1 MEMTK
6 YSVDADILENSYV
19 DKMAN
24 ANFLFEQER
33 NTIKLN
39 SFISEC
45 LCIAEGG
52 NIYDGIKAINEGIS
66 DKAESAWDKVMDFL
80 RRMWGKFVENM
91 TNLFNS
97 NGYYLEK
104 YKDIILK
111 KPIKF
116 TEKITMPN
124 YFNGIKNIVG
134 VKIPLL
140 NVQSLERIPLNAED
154 KTGMDNLRTEFMN
167 AWRNGKPADNPNGKE
182 FKAWAVDYF
191 KGLGTGEV
199 DFTASQI
206 NMTDMYNFCHDSK
219 NITSTL
225 EKDKSAI
232 ERASKEFADEVKNVM
247 SKADKDGYNTN
258 DTGEANDYDKA
269 EGKLVH
275 TNGSNYTYTIT
286 VNNQVK
292 SYNATSKK
300 VDGKW
305 GVYLGN
311 DYPGNKSL
319 VGELKDIV
327 TNDPNYEL
335 ANKKSEEQQKT
346 DNKGTGN
353 TAETTSNPKIN
364 TNGNQRASNNAK
376 TSTKINTNGN
386 QRADNNAKT
395 SGKTTEAPQV
405 PNLTGRGS
413 VNSAYN
419 QKIKEESAFI
429 YSRVFDRYITE
440 DEVTYSGNG
449 DTTNNTGTGG
459 GGTTAAAVTR
469 ANSADANANGRYDV
483 KGAVNVKSTDK
494 TIEDKAKV
502 WLGIATEVV
511 TAKMTAVD
519 AINKSF
525 MQIIKN
531 HVQYYVGRTNIE
543 NDQAASQ
550 GTNYNNQSTG
560 QDNQAPAGEKTGGQ
574 PEGQPQP
581 DSGGQPPA
589 DQNNK

>member
-6 YSVDADILENSYV
+6 YPVDADILENSYV
-19 DKMAN
+19 DKMAY

-39 SFISEC
+39 AFISEC

-66 DKAESAWDKVMDFL
+66 DKAGSAWDKVMDFL

-124 YFNGIKNIVG
+124 YFNGIKNIVA

-232 ERASKEFADEVKNVM
+232 ERANKEFADEVKNVM

-258 DTGEANDYDKA
+258 DTGDANDYDKA

-300 VDGKW
+300 VGDKW

-319 VGELKDIV
+319 VGELKDA
-327 TNDPNYEL
+327 NDPNYNL
-335 ANKKSEEQQKT
+335 AQKEKEAAEKQAAADAAKKKEAETSKEQQATTTPK
-346 DNKGTGN
+346 DNETGN
-353 TAETTSNPKIN
+353 GAEAEAKKTTSP
-364 TNGNQRASNNAK
+364 
-376 TSTKINTNGN
+376 
-386 QRADNNAKT
+386 
-395 SGKTTEAPQV
+395 
-405 PNLTGRGS
+405 
-413 VNSAYN
+413 
-419 QKIKEESAFI
+419 EEST
-429 YSRVFDRYITE
+429 YSRVFGRYITE
-440 DEVTYSGNG
+440 G
-449 DTTNNTGTGG
+449 DTTNNTDTGG

-469 ANSADANANGRYDV
+469 ANSADANANGRYNV
-483 KGAVNVKSTDK
+483 KGAVNVNSTDK
-494 TIEDKAKV
+494 TIEDKAKI

-525 MQIIKN
+525 MQIIKS

-543 NDQAASQ
+543 NDQAARQ
-550 GTNYNNQSTG
+550 GTNYNTNSNNNNNNQQPTT
-560 QDNQAPAGEKTGGQ
+560 QAPAGGTPAGQPGGQ
-574 PEGQPQP
+574 PAA
-581 DSGGQPPA
+581 DGGQPTGG
-589 DQNNK
+589 K

>member
-6 YSVDADILENSYV
+6 YPGDADILENSYV
-19 DKMAN
+19 DKMAY

-39 SFISEC
+39 AFISEC

-66 DKAESAWDKVMDFL
+66 DKAGSAWDKVMDFL

-232 ERASKEFADEVKNVM
+232 ERANKEFADEVKNVM

-319 VGELKDIV
+319 VGELEDA
-327 TNDPNYEL
+327 NDPNYNL
-335 ANKKSEEQQKT
+335 AQKEKEAAEKQAAADDAAKKKE
-346 DNKGTGN
+346 
-353 TAETTSNPKIN
+353 AETTSN
-364 TNGNQRASNNAK
+364 
-376 TSTKINTNGN
+376 TKINTNGN
-386 QRADNNAKT
+386 QKADNNAKT

-543 NDQAASQ
+543 NDQAARQ

-560 QDNQAPAGEKTGGQ
+560 QDNQAPAEGNTNGQ
-574 PEGQPQP
+574 PA
-581 DSGGQPPA
+581 SGGQPPA
-589 DQNNK
+589 NQNGGGQ

>member
-6 YSVDADILENSYV
+6 YPVDADILENSYV
-19 DKMAN
+19 DKMAY

-39 SFISEC
+39 AFISEC

-66 DKAESAWDKVMDFL
+66 DKAGSAWDKVMDFL

-232 ERASKEFADEVKNVM
+232 ERANKEFADEVKNVM

-319 VGELKDIV
+319 VGELEDA
-327 TNDPNYEL
+327 NDPNYNLAQKEKEAAEKQAAADDAAKKKEAEAPKEEEL
-335 ANKKSEEQQKT
+335 IITPKDNETGNGAEASDNADKNKKQQV
-346 DNKGTGN
+346 
-353 TAETTSNPKIN
+353 EH
-364 TNGNQRASNNAK
+364 NAA
-376 TSTKINTNGN
+376 T
-386 QRADNNAKT
+386 
-395 SGKTTEAPQV
+395 
-405 PNLTGRGS
+405 
-413 VNSAYN
+413 
-419 QKIKEESAFI
+419 
-429 YSRVFDRYITE
+429 YSRVFGRYITE

-449 DTTNNTGTGG
+449 DTTNNTDTGGG

-469 ANSADANANGRYDV
+469 ANSANANANGRYDV

-494 TIEDKAKV
+494 TIEDKANV

-511 TAKMTAVD
+511 TAKMTAVE

-543 NDQAASQ
+543 NDQAARQ
-550 GTNYNNQSTG
+550 GTNYNTNSNNNNNQQPPT
-560 QDNQAPAGEKTGGQ
+560 QAPAGGTPAGQPGGQ
-574 PEGQPQP
+574 PAAGDGQPTG
-581 DSGGQPPA
+581 GGQ
-589 DQNNK
+589 Q

>member
-6 YSVDADILENSYV
+6 YPVDADILENSYV
-19 DKMAN
+19 DKMAY

-39 SFISEC
+39 AFISEC

-66 DKAESAWDKVMDFL
+66 DKAGSAWDKVMDFL

-134 VKIPLL
+134 IKIPLL

-167 AWRNGKPADNPNGKE
+167 AWKNGKPADNPNGKE

-191 KGLGTGEV
+191 KGLGKGEV

-232 ERASKEFADEVKNVM
+232 ERANKEFADEVKNVM

-258 DTGEANDYDKA
+258 DTGDANEYDKA
-269 EGKLVH
+269 KGNLVH

-300 VDGKW
+300 GDQGW
-305 GVYLGN
+305 GIYLGN

-319 VGELKDIV
+319 VGKELDAA
-327 TNDPNYEL
+327 DPNYNL
-335 ANKKSEEQQKT
+335 AQKEKEAAEKQAAADAAKKKEAETSEGQQATTTTK
-346 DNKGTGN
+346 NNETGN
-353 TAETTSNPKIN
+353 GTEAEAKKTTSP
-364 TNGNQRASNNAK
+364 
-376 TSTKINTNGN
+376 
-386 QRADNNAKT
+386 
-395 SGKTTEAPQV
+395 
-405 PNLTGRGS
+405 
-413 VNSAYN
+413 
-419 QKIKEESAFI
+419 EEST
-429 YSRVFDRYITE
+429 YSRVFGRYITE

-449 DTTNNTGTGG
+449 DTTNNTGTDGG

-469 ANSADANANGRYDV
+469 ANSANANANGRYDV

-494 TIEDKAKV
+494 TIEDKANV

-560 QDNQAPAGEKTGGQ
+560 QDNKAPAGEKTGGQ
-574 PEGQPQP
+574 PEGQPQ
-581 DSGGQPPA
+581 STGGGQPTGGA
-589 DQNNK
+589 

>member
-6 YSVDADILENSYV
+6 YPVDADILENSYV
-19 DKMAN
+19 DKMAY

-39 SFISEC
+39 AFISEC

-91 TNLFNS
+91 TRLFNS

-134 VKIPLL
+134 IKIPQIT
-140 NVQSLERIPLNAED
+140 VQSLERVPLNTED
-154 KTGMDNLRTEFMN
+154 KTGMDNLRTDFMR
-167 AWRNGKPADNPNGKE
+167 AWQNGKPADNPEGKE

-191 KGLGTGEV
+191 KGLGKGEV

-219 NITSTL
+219 NITSIL

-247 SKADKDGYNTN
+247 SKAEKDGTYSSNNTEN
-258 DTGEANDYDKA
+258 NNDYDKA
-269 EGKLVH
+269 TGELAH

-286 VNNQVK
+286 VNGQVK

-300 VDGKW
+300 DKDAGW
-305 GVYLGN
+305 GIYVGN
-311 DYPGNKSL
+311 DYPGNKTR
-319 VGELKDIV
+319 VGELKDIDQA
-327 TNDPNYEL
+327 DPNYKP
-335 ANKKSEEQQKT
+335 AHQPEET
-346 DNKGTGN
+346 PAGGGDGGTPNPTPKPNGDGKP
-353 TAETTSNPKIN
+353 TT
-364 TNGNQRASNNAK
+364 QE
-376 TSTKINTNGN
+376 ST
-386 QRADNNAKT
+386 
-395 SGKTTEAPQV
+395 
-405 PNLTGRGS
+405 
-413 VNSAYN
+413 
-419 QKIKEESAFI
+419 
-429 YSRVFDRYITE
+429 YSRVYGRYITE
-440 DEVTYSGNG
+440 AEVTYSGKN
-449 DTTNNTGTGG
+449 DTNASSGTNTGGG
-459 GGTTAAAVTR
+459 GGTTAAAVAR
-469 ANSADANANGRYDV
+469 ASSADANTNGRYDV

-494 TIEDKAKV
+494 TIEDKANV

-525 MQIIKN
+525 MQIIKS
-531 HVQYYVGRTNIE
+531 HVQYYVGKTDAE
-543 NDQAASQ
+543 NDQAPRQ
-550 GTNYNNQSTG
+550 GTDYNPPKNTG
-560 QDNQAPAGEKTGGQ
+560 EQPAAGGGQ
-574 PEGQPQP
+574 PAG
-581 DSGGQPPA
+581 GGQ
-589 DQNNK
+589 Q

>member
-6 YSVDADILENSYV
+6 YPVDADILENSYV
-19 DKMAN
+19 DKMAY

-39 SFISEC
+39 AFISEC

-66 DKAESAWDKVMDFL
+66 DKAGSAWDKVMDFL

-167 AWRNGKPADNPNGKE
+167 AWRNGKPADNPNGNE

-232 ERASKEFADEVKNVM
+232 ERASKEFADEVKNAM
-247 SKADKDGYNTN
+247 SKADKDGTYSSNA
-258 DTGEANDYDKA
+258 TGEANEYDKA

-300 VDGKW
+300 GDQGW
-305 GVYLGN
+305 GIYLGN

-319 VGELKDIV
+319 VGKELDAA
-327 TNDPNYEL
+327 DPNLKL
-335 ANKKSEEQQKT
+335 ANEE
-346 DNKGTGN
+346 NKRQDTGSGGTEN
-353 TAETTSNPKIN
+353 QAKNPP
-364 TNGNQRASNNAK
+364 
-376 TSTKINTNGN
+376 KINTNGN

-419 QKIKEESAFI
+419 VHQNSALI

-459 GGTTAAAVTR
+459 GGGTTAAAVTR
-469 ANSADANANGRYDV
+469 ANSADANANGRYNV
-483 KGAVNVKSTDK
+483 KGAVNVNSTDK
-494 TIEDKAKV
+494 TIEDKAKI

-511 TAKMTAVD
+511 TAKMTAVE

-531 HVQYYVGRTNIE
+531 HVQYYVGRTDAE
-543 NDQAASQ
+543 NDQAPRQ
-550 GTNYNNQSTG
+550 GTNYNTNSNNNNQQPTTP
-560 QDNQAPAGEKTGGQ
+560 PAGGTPAGQPGGQ
-574 PEGQPQP
+574 PAAGGGAG
-581 DSGGQPPA
+581 GGQ
-589 DQNNK
+589 Q

>member
-6 YSVDADILENSYV
+6 YPVDADILENSYV
-19 DKMAN
+19 DKMAY

-39 SFISEC
+39 AFISEC

-91 TNLFNS
+91 TKLFNS

-167 AWRNGKPADNPNGKE
+167 AWKNGKPADNPNGKE

-199 DFTASQI
+199 DFAASQI

-232 ERASKEFADEVKNVM
+232 ERANKEFADEVKNVM
-247 SKADKDGYNTN
+247 SKAEKDGTYSSNN
-258 DTGEANDYDKA
+258 TGEANEYDKA
-269 EGKLVH
+269 ESKLVH

-300 VDGKW
+300 GDQGW
-305 GVYLGN
+305 GIYLGN

-319 VGELKDIV
+319 VGKEL
-327 TNDPNYEL
+327 NAADPNLKL
-335 ANKKSEEQQKT
+335 ANEE
-346 DNKGTGN
+346 NKRQGTGSGGTEN
-353 TAETTSNPKIN
+353 QAKNSPKIN
-364 TNGNQRASNNAK
+364 ANGNQKPINNANHSSNN
-376 TSTKINTNGN
+376 NT
-386 QRADNNAKT
+386 
-395 SGKTTEAPQV
+395 GKAPV
-405 PNLTGRGS
+405 VNLTGKGS

-419 QKIKEESAFI
+419 QNNQKIQDSAFI
-429 YSRVFDRYITE
+429 YSRVFGRYITE

-449 DTTNNTGTGG
+449 DTTNNTSTDGG

-483 KGAVNVKSTDK
+483 KGAVNVNSTDK
-494 TIEDKAKV
+494 TIEDKAKI

-550 GTNYNNQSTG
+550 GTNYNNQSTEKN
-560 QDNQAPAGEKTGGQ
+560 NQTPTGGNTN
-574 PEGQPQP
+574 GQPA
-581 DSGGQPPA
+581 SEGQPPA
-589 DQNNK
+589 NQNGGGQ

>member
-6 YSVDADILENSYV
+6 YPVDADILENSYV
-19 DKMAN
+19 DKMAY

-39 SFISEC
+39 AFISEC

-66 DKAESAWDKVMDFL
+66 DKAGSAWDKVMDFL

-124 YFNGIKNIVG
+124 YFNGIKNIVA

-167 AWRNGKPADNPNGKE
+167 AWRNGKPTDNPNGKE

-206 NMTDMYNFCHDSK
+206 NMTDMYNFCHDTK

-232 ERASKEFADEVKNVM
+232 ERANKEFADEVKNVM
-247 SKADKDGYNTN
+247 SKAEKDGTYSSNN
-258 DTGEANDYDKA
+258 TGEANEYDKA
-269 EGKLVH
+269 KGNLVH

-300 VDGKW
+300 VGDKW
-305 GVYLGN
+305 GIYLGN

-319 VGELKDIV
+319 VGEKLDEA
-327 TNDPNYEL
+327 DPNLKIAQKEKE
-335 ANKKSEEQQKT
+335 AAEKQAVADVAKKKEAETSEGQQATTTTK
-346 DNKGTGN
+346 NNETGN
-353 TAETTSNPKIN
+353 GAEAEAKKTTSP
-364 TNGNQRASNNAK
+364 
-376 TSTKINTNGN
+376 
-386 QRADNNAKT
+386 
-395 SGKTTEAPQV
+395 
-405 PNLTGRGS
+405 
-413 VNSAYN
+413 
-419 QKIKEESAFI
+419 EEST
-429 YSRVFDRYITE
+429 YSRVFGRYITE
-440 DEVTYSGNG
+440 DEATYSGNG
-449 DTTNNTGTGG
+449 DTTNNTGTDGG

-494 TIEDKAKV
+494 TIEDKAKI

-550 GTNYNNQSTG
+550 GTNYNNQSTEKN
-560 QDNQAPAGEKTGGQ
+560 NQTSTGEKSTEQSSGEGGT
-574 PEGQPQP
+574 PEEK
-581 DSGGQPPA
+581 
-589 DQNNK
+589 NK

>member
-6 YSVDADILENSYV
+6 YPVDADILENSYV
-19 DKMAN
+19 DKMAY

-39 SFISEC
+39 AFISEC

-66 DKAESAWDKVMDFL
+66 DKAGSAWDKVMDFL

-232 ERASKEFADEVKNVM
+232 ERANKEFADEVKNVM

-258 DTGEANDYDKA
+258 DTGDANDYDKA

-300 VDGKW
+300 VGDKW

-319 VGELKDIV
+319 VGELKDA
-327 TNDPNYEL
+327 NDPNYNL
-335 ANKKSEEQQKT
+335 AQKEKEAAEKQAAADAAKKNAETSEDIE
-346 DNKGTGN
+346 TGN
-353 TAETTSNPKIN
+353 DAETSDNADKN
-364 TNGNQRASNNAK
+364 KNQQVEHNAA
-376 TSTKINTNGN
+376 T
-386 QRADNNAKT
+386 
-395 SGKTTEAPQV
+395 
-405 PNLTGRGS
+405 
-413 VNSAYN
+413 
-419 QKIKEESAFI
+419 
-429 YSRVFDRYITE
+429 YSRVFGRYITE
-440 DEVTYSGNG
+440 GEVTYSGNNG
-449 DTTNNTGTGG
+449 GATNNTGTGTGGG

-494 TIEDKAKV
+494 TIEDKANV

-511 TAKMTAVD
+511 TAKMTAVE

-543 NDQAASQ
+543 NDQAARQ
-550 GTNYNNQSTG
+550 GTNYNTNSNNNNNQQPPT
-560 QDNQAPAGEKTGGQ
+560 QAPAGGTPAGQPGRQPAAGDGQPTGGEQ
-574 PEGQPQP
+574 
-581 DSGGQPPA
+581 
-589 DQNNK
+589 K

>member
-6 YSVDADILENSYV
+6 YPVDADILENSYV
-19 DKMAN
+19 DKMAY

-39 SFISEC
+39 AFISEC

-66 DKAESAWDKVMDFL
+66 DKAGSAWDKVMDFL

-124 YFNGIKNIVG
+124 YFNGIKNIVA

-167 AWRNGKPADNPNGKE
+167 AWKNGKPADNPNGKE

-232 ERASKEFADEVKNVM
+232 ERANKEFADEVKNVM
-247 SKADKDGYNTN
+247 SKADKDGTYSTN
-258 DTGEANDYDKA
+258 DTGDANEYDKA
-269 EGKLVH
+269 KGNLVH

-319 VGELKDIV
+319 VGELEDA
-327 TNDPNYEL
+327 NDPNYNL
-335 ANKKSEEQQKT
+335 AQKEKEAAEKQAAADAAKKKEAETSEGQQATTTPK
-346 DNKGTGN
+346 DNETGN
-353 TAETTSNPKIN
+353 GAEAEAKKTTSP
-364 TNGNQRASNNAK
+364 
-376 TSTKINTNGN
+376 
-386 QRADNNAKT
+386 
-395 SGKTTEAPQV
+395 
-405 PNLTGRGS
+405 
-413 VNSAYN
+413 
-419 QKIKEESAFI
+419 EEST
-429 YSRVFDRYITE
+429 YSRVFGRYITE

-449 DTTNNTGTGG
+449 DTTNNTGTDGG
-459 GGTTAAAVTR
+459 GGTTVAAVTR
-469 ANSADANANGRYDV
+469 ANSADANANGRYNV
-483 KGAVNVKSTDK
+483 KGAVNVNSTDK
-494 TIEDKAKV
+494 TIEDKAKI

-550 GTNYNNQSTG
+550 GTNYNNQSTEKK
-560 QDNQAPAGEKTGGQ
+560 PAEQSSGGGDTGSEATGGT
-574 PEGQPQP
+574 PEEK
-581 DSGGQPPA
+581 
-589 DQNNK
+589 NK

>member
-6 YSVDADILENSYV
+6 YPVDADILENSYV
-19 DKMAN
+19 DKMAY

-39 SFISEC
+39 AFISEC

-232 ERASKEFADEVKNVM
+232 ERANKEFADEVKNVM
-247 SKADKDGYNTN
+247 SKAEKDGYNTN
-258 DTGEANDYDKA
+258 DTGDANDYDKA
-269 EGKLVH
+269 NGKLVH

-300 VDGKW
+300 GDQGW
-305 GVYLGN
+305 GIYLGN

-319 VGELKDIV
+319 VGKEL
-327 TNDPNYEL
+327 NAADPNLKL
-335 ANKKSEEQQKT
+335 AQKEKEAADAAKKKE
-346 DNKGTGN
+346 
-353 TAETTSNPKIN
+353 AETTKGQQA
-364 TNGNQRASNNAK
+364 TTTTKNNETGDGAEAEAK
-376 TSTKINTNGN
+376 KPTST
-386 QRADNNAKT
+386 
-395 SGKTTEAPQV
+395 
-405 PNLTGRGS
+405 
-413 VNSAYN
+413 
-419 QKIKEESAFI
+419 EEST

-449 DTTNNTGTGG
+449 DTTNNTGTDGG

-469 ANSADANANGRYDV
+469 ANSANANANGRYDV

-494 TIEDKAKV
+494 TIEDKANV

-550 GTNYNNQSTG
+550 GTNYNNQSTEKK
-560 QDNQAPAGEKTGGQ
+560 PAEQSSGEGDTGGGATGGT
-574 PEGQPQP
+574 PEE
-581 DSGGQPPA
+581 
-589 DQNNK
+589 KK

>member
-6 YSVDADILENSYV
+6 YPVDADILENSYV
-19 DKMAN
+19 DKMAY

-39 SFISEC
+39 AFISEC

-66 DKAESAWDKVMDFL
+66 DKAGSAWDKVMDFL

-134 VKIPLL
+134 VKIPIL

-232 ERASKEFADEVKNVM
+232 ERANKEFADEVKNVM

-311 DYPGNKSL
+311 DYPGNNSL
-319 VGELKDIV
+319 VGKELYAA
-327 TNDPNYEL
+327 DPNLKL
-335 ANKKSEEQQKT
+335 AQNEKEAAEKQAADDAAKKKE
-346 DNKGTGN
+346 
-353 TAETTSNPKIN
+353 
-364 TNGNQRASNNAK
+364 AK
-376 TSTKINTNGN
+376 TSKEQQATTIPKDNETGNG
-386 QRADNNAKT
+386 AEAEAK
-395 SGKTTEAPQV
+395 KTTSP
-405 PNLTGRGS
+405 
-413 VNSAYN
+413 
-419 QKIKEESAFI
+419 EEST
-429 YSRVFDRYITE
+429 YSRVFGRYITE

-449 DTTNNTGTGG
+449 DTTNNTDTGG

-469 ANSADANANGRYDV
+469 ANSADANANGRYNV
-483 KGAVNVKSTDK
+483 KGAVNVNSTDK
-494 TIEDKAKV
+494 TIEDKAKI

-550 GTNYNNQSTG
+550 GTNYNNQSTEKK
-560 QDNQAPAGEKTGGQ
+560 PAEQSSGGGDTGSEATGGT
-574 PEGQPQP
+574 PEEK
-581 DSGGQPPA
+581 
-589 DQNNK
+589 NK

>member
-6 YSVDADILENSYV
+6 YPVDADILENSYV
-19 DKMAN
+19 DKMAY

-39 SFISEC
+39 AFISEC

-66 DKAESAWDKVMDFL
+66 DKAGSAWDKVMDFL

-140 NVQSLERIPLNAED
+140 NVQSLERIPLNVED

-232 ERASKEFADEVKNVM
+232 ERANKEFADEVKNVM

-269 EGKLVH
+269 KGNLVH

-300 VDGKW
+300 GDQGW
-305 GVYLGN
+305 GIYLGN

-319 VGELKDIV
+319 VGKELDAA
-327 TNDPNYEL
+327 DPNLKL
-335 ANKKSEEQQKT
+335 ANEE
-346 DNKGTGN
+346 NKRQGTGSGGTEN
-353 TAETTSNPKIN
+353 QAKNPPKIN
-364 TNGNQRASNNAK
+364 TNGNQKPINNANPSSNNNTGK
-376 TSTKINTNGN
+376 TS
-386 QRADNNAKT
+386 
-395 SGKTTEAPQV
+395 V
-405 PNLTGRGS
+405 VNLTGKGS

-419 QKIKEESAFI
+419 QNNQNIKESALI
-429 YSRVFDRYITE
+429 YSRVFGRYITE

-449 DTTNNTGTGG
+449 DTTNNNTGTSGG
-459 GGTTAAAVTR
+459 GGTTVAATTR
-469 ANSADANANGRYDV
+469 QASADANTNGRYDV
-483 KGAVNVKSTDK
+483 KGAVDVKSTDK
-494 TIEDKAKV
+494 TIEDKANV

-511 TAKMTAVD
+511 TAKMTAVE

-525 MQIIKN
+525 MQIIKS
-531 HVQYYVGRTNIE
+531 HVQYYVGRTDIE
-543 NDQAASQ
+543 NDQASRQ
-550 GTNYNNQSTG
+550 GTDYSKYRQDNNQTQTPDGSNGTTATTG
-560 QDNQAPAGEKTGGQ
+560 ATGGQ
-574 PEGQPQP
+574 AGGEGQAA
-581 DSGGQPPA
+581 GEGQ
-589 DQNNK
+589 Q

>member
-6 YSVDADILENSYV
+6 YPVDADILENSYV
-19 DKMAN
+19 DKMAY

-39 SFISEC
+39 AFISEC

-91 TNLFNS
+91 TRLFNS

-111 KPIKF
+111 KPLKF

-134 VKIPLL
+134 IKIPQIT
-140 NVQSLERIPLNAED
+140 VQSLERVPLNTED
-154 KTGMDNLRTEFMN
+154 KTGMDNLRTDFMR
-167 AWRNGKPADNPNGKE
+167 AWQNGKPADNPEGKE

-191 KGLGTGEV
+191 KGLGKGEV

-206 NMTDMYNFCHDSK
+206 NMTDMYNFCHDTK

-232 ERASKEFADEVKNVM
+232 ERASKEFADEVKNIM
-247 SKADKDGYNTN
+247 SKADKDGTYSSNN
-258 DTGEANDYDKA
+258 TGEANDYDKA
-269 EGKLVH
+269 PGKAVH

-286 VNNQVK
+286 VNGQVK

-300 VDGKW
+300 GEQGW
-305 GVYLGN
+305 GIYLGN

-319 VGELKDIV
+319 AAGLEKIDQA
-327 TNDPNYEL
+327 DPNYKL
-335 ANKKSEEQQKT
+335 AHQPETKT
-346 DNKGTGN
+346 DANGKGGTPAGGKAEEEPINK
-353 TAETTSNPKIN
+353 E
-364 TNGNQRASNNAK
+364 
-376 TSTKINTNGN
+376 ST
-386 QRADNNAKT
+386 
-395 SGKTTEAPQV
+395 
-405 PNLTGRGS
+405 
-413 VNSAYN
+413 
-419 QKIKEESAFI
+419 
-429 YSRVFDRYITE
+429 YSRVYGRYITE
-440 DEVTYSGNG
+440 DEVTYSGKSDNPTSG
-449 DTTNNTGTGG
+449 TSTGTGG
-459 GGTTAAAVTR
+459 GGTTAAAVAR
-469 ANSADANANGRYDV
+469 ASSTDANTNGRYNV
-483 KGAVNVKSTDK
+483 KGAVDVKSTDK
-494 TIEDKAKV
+494 TIEDKANV

-511 TAKMTAVD
+511 TAKMTAVE

-525 MQIIKN
+525 MQIIKS
-531 HVQYYVGRTNIE
+531 HVQYYVGKTDTK
-543 NDQAASQ
+543 NDQAPRQ
-550 GTNYNNQSTG
+550 GTDYNTNNNNQQQNTQAPVADGGQSTG
-560 QDNQAPAGEKTGGQ
+560 EEK
-574 PEGQPQP
+574 
-581 DSGGQPPA
+581 
-589 DQNNK
+589 K

>member
-6 YSVDADILENSYV
+6 YPVDADILENSYV
-19 DKMAN
+19 DKMAY

-39 SFISEC
+39 AFISEC

-191 KGLGTGEV
+191 KGLGNSEV

-232 ERASKEFADEVKNVM
+232 ERANKEFADEVKNVM

-258 DTGEANDYDKA
+258 DTGDANEYDKA

-319 VGELKDIV
+319 VGELKDA
-327 TNDPNYEL
+327 NDPNYNL
-335 ANKKSEEQQKT
+335 AQKEKEAAEKQAAADAAKKKE
-346 DNKGTGN
+346 
-353 TAETTSNPKIN
+353 AETTSNPKIN
-364 TNGNQRASNNAK
+364 TNGNQK
-376 TSTKINTNGN
+376 
-386 QRADNNAKT
+386 ADNNAKT
-395 SGKTTEAPQV
+395 SGKTTETSV
-405 PNLTGRGS
+405 VNLTGKGN

-419 QKIKEESAFI
+419 QKQKIQDSALI

-449 DTTNNTGTGG
+449 DTTNNTGTGGG

-494 TIEDKAKV
+494 TIEDKAKI

-550 GTNYNNQSTG
+550 GTNYNNQSTEKN
-560 QDNQAPAGEKTGGQ
+560 NQTSTGEKSTEQSSGEGGT
-574 PEGQPQP
+574 PEK
-581 DSGGQPPA
+581 
-589 DQNNK
+589 NK

>member
-6 YSVDADILENSYV
+6 YPVDADILENSYV
-19 DKMAN
+19 DKMAY

-39 SFISEC
+39 AFISEC

-167 AWRNGKPADNPNGKE
+167 AWKNGKPADNPNGKE

-232 ERASKEFADEVKNVM
+232 ERANKEFADEVKNVM
-247 SKADKDGYNTN
+247 SKAEKDGYNTN
-258 DTGEANDYDKA
+258 DTGDANDYDKSD
-269 EGKLVH
+269 GKLVH

-319 VGELKDIV
+319 VGELKDA
-327 TNDPNYEL
+327 NDPNYNL
-335 ANKKSEEQQKT
+335 AQKEKEAADAAKKKEAETHKEQQTTTTPK
-346 DNKGTGN
+346 DNETGN
-353 TAETTSNPKIN
+353 GAE
-364 TNGNQRASNNAK
+364 AEAK
-376 TSTKINTNGN
+376 KPTST
-386 QRADNNAKT
+386 
-395 SGKTTEAPQV
+395 
-405 PNLTGRGS
+405 
-413 VNSAYN
+413 
-419 QKIKEESAFI
+419 EEST
-429 YSRVFDRYITE
+429 YSRVFGRYITE
-440 DEVTYSGNG
+440 GEVTYSGNDG
-449 DTTNNTGTGG
+449 GATNNTGTGTDGG

-469 ANSADANANGRYDV
+469 ANSADANANGRYAV

-494 TIEDKAKV
+494 TIEDKANV
-502 WLGIATEVV
+502 WLGIATEVI
-511 TAKMTAVD
+511 TAKMTAVE

-543 NDQAASQ
+543 NDQAARQ
-550 GTNYNNQSTG
+550 GTNYNNQTSTG
-560 QDNQAPAGEKTGGQ
+560 EKPAEQSSGKENAGEKEAKGET
-574 PEGQPQP
+574 
-581 DSGGQPPA
+581 PPA
-589 DQNNK
+589 DQNK

>member
-6 YSVDADILENSYV
+6 YPVDADILENSYV
-19 DKMAN
+19 DKMAY

-39 SFISEC
+39 AFISEC

-66 DKAESAWDKVMDFL
+66 DKAGSAWDKVMDFL

-134 VKIPLL
+134 VKIPIL

-167 AWRNGKPADNPNGKE
+167 AWKNGKPADNPNGKE

-206 NMTDMYNFCHDSK
+206 NMTDMYNFCHDTK

-232 ERASKEFADEVKNVM
+232 ERANKEFADEVKNVM

-258 DTGEANDYDKA
+258 DTGDDNDYDKA
-269 EGKLVH
+269 DGKLVH

-319 VGELKDIV
+319 VGELKD
-327 TNDPNYEL
+327 TNDPNYNL
-335 ANKKSEEQQKT
+335 AQKEKEAAEKQAATDAAEKKEAETPKGQQATTTPK
-346 DNKGTGN
+346 NNETGN
-353 TAETTSNPKIN
+353 GAEAEAKNP
-364 TNGNQRASNNAK
+364 
-376 TSTKINTNGN
+376 TST
-386 QRADNNAKT
+386 
-395 SGKTTEAPQV
+395 
-405 PNLTGRGS
+405 
-413 VNSAYN
+413 
-419 QKIKEESAFI
+419 EEST
-429 YSRVFDRYITE
+429 YSRVFGRYITE
-440 DEVTYSGNG
+440 GEVTYSGNG
-449 DTTNNTGTGG
+449 GGTTNNTGTDGG

-494 TIEDKAKV
+494 TIEDKAKI

-511 TAKMTAVD
+511 TAKLTAVE

-531 HVQYYVGRTNIE
+531 HVQYYVGRTDTE
-543 NDQAASQ
+543 NDQATRQ
-550 GTNYNNQSTG
+550 GTNYNNQTSTSTG
-560 QDNQAPAGEKTGGQ
+560 GSTGNQTPTGGNTN
-574 PEGQPQP
+574 GQPA
-581 DSGGQPPA
+581 SGGQPPA
-589 DQNNK
+589 NPQNGGQQ

>member
-6 YSVDADILENSYV
+6 YPVDADILENSYV
-19 DKMAN
+19 DKMAY

-39 SFISEC
+39 AFISEC

-66 DKAESAWDKVMDFL
+66 DKAGSAWDKVMDFL

-124 YFNGIKNIVG
+124 YFNGIKNIVA

-232 ERASKEFADEVKNVM
+232 ERANKEFADEVKNVM
-247 SKADKDGYNTN
+247 SKAEKDGYNTN
-258 DTGEANDYDKA
+258 DTGDANEYDKA
-269 EGKLVH
+269 KGHLVH

-319 VGELKDIV
+319 VGELEDA
-327 TNDPNYEL
+327 NDPNYNL
-335 ANKKSEEQQKT
+335 AQKEKEAAEKQAAADAAKKKEAETSEGQQATTIPK
-346 DNKGTGN
+346 DNETGN
-353 TAETTSNPKIN
+353 GAE
-364 TNGNQRASNNAK
+364 AK
-376 TSTKINTNGN
+376 AKKPTST
-386 QRADNNAKT
+386 
-395 SGKTTEAPQV
+395 
-405 PNLTGRGS
+405 
-413 VNSAYN
+413 
-419 QKIKEESAFI
+419 EEST
-429 YSRVFDRYITE
+429 YSRVFGRYITE

-494 TIEDKAKV
+494 TIEDKANV

-511 TAKMTAVD
+511 TAKMTAVE

-525 MQIIKN
+525 MQIIKS
-531 HVQYYVGRTNIE
+531 HVQYYVGRTDIE
-543 NDQAASQ
+543 NDQAARQ
-550 GTNYNNQSTG
+550 GTNYNTNSNNNNQQPTP
-560 QDNQAPAGEKTGGQ
+560 QAPAGGT
-574 PEGQPQP
+574 PVGQPQP
-581 DSGGQPPA
+581 AAGG
-589 DQNNK
+589 K

>member
-6 YSVDADILENSYV
+6 YPVNADILENSYV
-19 DKMAN
+19 DKMAY

-39 SFISEC
+39 AFISEC

-66 DKAESAWDKVMDFL
+66 DKAGSAWDKVMDFL

-124 YFNGIKNIVG
+124 YFNGIKNIVA
-134 VKIPLL
+134 VKIPIL
-140 NVQSLERIPLNAED
+140 NVQSLERIPLNTED
-154 KTGMDNLRTEFMN
+154 KTGMDNLRTEFMD

-206 NMTDMYNFCHDSK
+206 NMTDMYNFCHDTK

-232 ERASKEFADEVKNVM
+232 ERANKEFADEVKNVM
-247 SKADKDGYNTN
+247 SKAEKDGTYSSNNTG
-258 DTGEANDYDKA
+258 DANEYDKA
-269 EGKLVH
+269 KGNLVH

-319 VGELKDIV
+319 VGELTDA
-327 TNDPNYEL
+327 NDPNYNL
-335 ANKKSEEQQKT
+335 AQKEKEAAEKQAAADAAKKKEAEPPKGQQATTTTK
-346 DNKGTGN
+346 NNETGN
-353 TAETTSNPKIN
+353 GAE
-364 TNGNQRASNNAK
+364 AK
-376 TSTKINTNGN
+376 AKEPTST
-386 QRADNNAKT
+386 
-395 SGKTTEAPQV
+395 
-405 PNLTGRGS
+405 
-413 VNSAYN
+413 
-419 QKIKEESAFI
+419 EEST

-449 DTTNNTGTGG
+449 DTTNNTGTDGG

-469 ANSADANANGRYDV
+469 ANSANANANGRYDV

-494 TIEDKAKV
+494 TIEDKANV

-511 TAKMTAVD
+511 TAKMTAVE

-543 NDQAASQ
+543 NDQAARQ
-550 GTNYNNQSTG
+550 GTNYNNQSTEKK
-560 QDNQAPAGEKTGGQ
+560 PAEQSSGGGDTGSEATGGT
-574 PEGQPQP
+574 PEEK
-581 DSGGQPPA
+581 
-589 DQNNK
+589 NK

>member
-6 YSVDADILENSYV
+6 YPVDADILENSYV
-19 DKMAN
+19 DKMAY

-39 SFISEC
+39 AFISEC

-66 DKAESAWDKVMDFL
+66 DKAGSAWDKVMDFL

-258 DTGEANDYDKA
+258 DTGDANEYDKA

-319 VGELKDIV
+319 VGELEDA
-327 TNDPNYEL
+327 NDPNYNL
-335 ANKKSEEQQKT
+335 AQKEKEAAEKQAAADDAAKKKE
-346 DNKGTGN
+346 
-353 TAETTSNPKIN
+353 AETTSN
-364 TNGNQRASNNAK
+364 
-376 TSTKINTNGN
+376 TKINTNGN
-386 QRADNNAKT
+386 QKADNNAKT

-459 GGTTAAAVTR
+459 GGGTTAAAVTR

-494 TIEDKAKV
+494 TIEDKAKI

-543 NDQAASQ
+543 NDQAARQ
-550 GTNYNNQSTG
+550 GTNYNTNSNNNNNQQPPT
-560 QDNQAPAGEKTGGQ
+560 QAPAGGTPAGQPGGQ
-574 PEGQPQP
+574 PAAGDGQPTG
-581 DSGGQPPA
+581 GGQ
-589 DQNNK
+589 Q